1 MNTKDIYIPHSD
13 ADKFQGLSYYLPT
26 FIILAPV
33 YGRFHIFTFFNGC
46 LLLSTIKGWMI
57 KKPNLVLDHK
67 MTQDEWSLM
76 KNELKE
82 WITFYLDLSVS

>member
-1 MNTKDIYIPHSD
+1 MVTVQIDLI
-13 ADKFQGLSYYLPT
+13 ADLQYVHFNSSATLCPSPC
-26 FIILAPV
+26 PV
-33 YGRFHIFTFFNGC
+33 YGRFHIFIFFNGC

>member
-1 MNTKDIYIPHSD
+1 M
-13 ADKFQGLSYYLPT
+13 
-26 FIILAPV
+26 
-33 YGRFHIFTFFNGC
+33 
-46 LLLSTIKGWMI
+46 M

-67 MTQDEWSLM
+67 MTQDEWSSM